1 MKALESLDFSNNTLS
16 GEIPQTMSALSFLG
30 VLNLSFNNLKG
41 QIPLGTQL
49 QGFTSLSYMGNPQL
63 CGTPLIEKCKHD
75 NGDTK
80 VMAENDEEGSELME
94 SFYMGSGVGFA
105 VSFCIVFGSILFKR
119 SWRHAYFNFLYD
131 VKDKFLIPFY
141 SRWF

>member
-1 MKALESLDFSNNTLS
+1 
-16 GEIPQTMSALSFLG
+16 
-30 VLNLSFNNLKG
+30 
-41 QIPLGTQL
+41 
-49 QGFTSLSYMGNPQL
+49 MGNPQL
-63 CGTPLIEKCKHD
+63 CGTPLIEKCKLD

-119 SWRHAYFNFLYD
+119 SWRHAYFNFLYY
-131 VKDKFLIPFY
+131 VKDKFFIPFY